1 MVNKPIPTDPRRVLL
16 VNPTKYLGNLLVA
29 GGLLQAWVQHC
40 SQHGIDT
47 RIVLDDSFRGLCEH
61 SFPEGTLLFFPRR
74 QINSSAFLRKI
85 SLYIGFLKEVRQFRA
100 DIAFNIEED
109 SATSHLTRL
118 SGALF
123 KIGCNPHR
131 HKSGYDFIVPI
142 QFEQRPDGRRH
153 RWYSYYDVFAAL
165 GMTEPQ
171 PSYLALDL
179 DDVSVTLQATL
190 KRSGVTEDSAVIAI
204 HAGATKDYK
213 KWPPEHFAAL
223 VTLIQENGMQPVL
236 IGAGPS
242 DMETN
247 DAIRQILATQAC
259 PSPADLCSQLTLV
272 ELAQFLKTCSAMI
285 GNDSGPFHL
294 GSALG
299 TPGFVM
305 WGPTNKDIWGPLG
318 KKSEIVQGSFPCDPA
333 CNKGY
338 CVHDH
343 RCLRELSPASVF
355 ARLAAKMT

>member
-131 HKSGYDFIVPI
+131 HKKAVTTSSY
-142 QFEQRPDGRRH
+142 Q
-153 RWYSYYDVFAAL
+153 YSLNNDPTA
-165 GMTEPQ
+165 GGTGGT
-171 PSYLALDL
+171 
-179 DDVSVTLQATL
+179 VTTMCL
-190 KRSGVTEDSAVIAI
+190 
-204 HAGATKDYK
+204 
-213 KWPPEHFAAL
+213 PPWA
-223 VTLIQENGMQPVL
+223 
-236 IGAGPS
+236 
-242 DMETN
+242 
-247 DAIRQILATQAC
+247 
-259 PSPADLCSQLTLV
+259 
-272 ELAQFLKTCSAMI
+272 
-285 GNDSGPFHL
+285 
-294 GSALG
+294 
-299 TPGFVM
+299 
-305 WGPTNKDIWGPLG
+305 
-318 KKSEIVQGSFPCDPA
+318 
-333 CNKGY
+333 
-338 CVHDH
+338 
-343 RCLRELSPASVF
+343 
-355 ARLAAKMT
+355 